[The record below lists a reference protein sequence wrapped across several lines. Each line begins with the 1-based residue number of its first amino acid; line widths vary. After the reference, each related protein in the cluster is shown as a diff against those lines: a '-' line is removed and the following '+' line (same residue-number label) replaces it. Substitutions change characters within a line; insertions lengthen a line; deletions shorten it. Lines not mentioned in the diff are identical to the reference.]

1 MHACKHSPSSHTWFG
16 VGVACYRLGDL
27 EQAEDALSEANIL
40 NNLDPEVWA
49 YLTMVCLKVGVA
61 VGGDWGHMTIMCSI
75 LQTRRPVEA
84 EQALKFALKVGLK
97 DEHLLSQ
104 IQQLHAIHTPNT
116 DLVHIVTLTS
126 Q

>member
-1 MHACKHSPSSHTWFG
+1 M
-16 VGVACYRLGDL
+16 GVACYRLGDL